1 MPRYSKKRSSLDYT
15 SQYSIFMVFSYFV
28 LLGVVTILDVLSNSC
43 DYFFND
49 KTILGVNL
57 EDDLTTNI
65 LYQKADD
72 HNIDSIRI
80 SIGAILQIS
89 IKMIEIIIHMV
100 TPLDLQ
106 NALQ

>member
-49 KTILGVNL
+49 KTILGVDL
-57 EDDLTTNI
+57 EDDLTTN
-65 LYQKADD
+65 

>member
-43 DYFFND
+43 HYFFND
-49 KTILGVNL
+49 KTILGVDL

-65 LYQKADD
+65 L
-72 HNIDSIRI
+72 NIDSIRI